1 LALLDD
7 YALMTTL
14 QQNYEATKVMT
25 TVTPVNK
32 FWTLGTGCD
41 VILPAAL
48 NAYTVTANSETQVS
62 MIAIAESDL
71 TIGSERV
78 VKGNNGVLLLGEAG
92 QRYDLVAYSGR
103 ISSGTPIATTDNKDY
118 GTSNLLEPVVEKMHY
133 DADDSYFVMSNNEF
147 HAIKA
152 EGDEVKVPAGKA
164 VLHLTSGQ
172 AGARA
177 AVLSI
182 VEGTT
187 GIEEVIGVKEV
198 NDDSIFDL
206 SGRKVNATQKGIVII
221 NGKKVVI
228 K

>member
-1 LALLDD
+1 
-7 YALMTTL
+7 
-14 QQNYEATKVMT
+14 
-25 TVTPVNK
+25 
-32 FWTLGTGCD
+32 
-41 VILPAAL
+41 
-48 NAYTVTANSETQVS
+48 
-62 MIAIAESDL
+62 MIAISEADL

-92 QRYDLVAYSGR
+92 QSYDLVAYSGR
-103 ISSGTPIATTDNKDY
+103 IASGTAIATTDNKDY

-133 DADDSYFVMSNNEF
+133 NADDSYFVMKNNEF

-152 EGDEVKVPAGKA
+152 EGNEVKVPAGKA

-177 AVLSI
+177 AVLGV

-187 GIEEVIGVKEV
+187 GIGSVGCDTVATDET
-198 NDDSIFDL
+198 IFDL
-206 SGRKVNATQKGIVII
+206 SGRKVAQPVKGLYII
-221 NGKKVVI
+221 NGKKVVV